1 MWGHYTDLKVHG
13 NMIKS
18 AQKNNHWSLIIRPKT
33 SWFDLHLYDLWRYRD
48 LLLMFV
54 RRDFVSLYKQTI
66 LGPLW
71 FIVQPLM
78 TTFMFVIVFD
88 KVAEIPTDGVPPAL
102 FYLSGLV
109 VWNYFS
115 TCLTKTSNTFNSN
128 AEIFGK
134 VYFPR
139 LVVPLSNVI
148 SALISLGIQLMLLF
162 VLLGYFYFFH
172 DSGINLNRYLVFLP
186 FLLILIALLS
196 LGLGIIISS
205 LTTKYRDLVF
215 LVNFGVQLLMYA
227 TPVIYPLSFFEGK
240 YKVLI
245 LANPLTPIIEIF
257 RYSILGVGEINIWHV
272 AYSVLFTTITLLLG
286 VLVFNRVEKSFIDV
300 V

>member
-1 MWGHYTDLKVHG
+1 
-13 NMIKS
+13 MIKS

-148 SALISLGIQLMLLF
+148 SALISLGIQLTLLF

-172 DSGINLNRYLVFLP
+172 DSGIYLNRYLVFLP

>member
-1 MWGHYTDLKVHG
+1 MS
-13 NMIKS
+13 KS
-18 AQKNNHWSLIIRPKT
+18 AQASNYWSLVIRPRT
-33 SWFDLHLYDLWRYRD
+33 SWFDLHLYDLWQYRD
-48 LLLMFV
+48 LLSMFV
-54 RRDFVSLYKQTI
+54 RRDFVSVYKQTI
-66 LGPLW
+66 MGPLW
-71 FIVQPLM
+71 FIVQPLL
-78 TTFMFVIVFD
+78 TTLMFIIVFD
-88 KVAEIPTDGVPPAL
+88 KVADIPTDGIPPAL

-115 TCLTKTSNTFNSN
+115 TCLTKTSTTFTAN

-139 LVVPLSNVI
+139 LIVPLSNVI
-148 SALISLGIQLMLLF
+148 SALISFGIQLALLF
-162 VLLGYFYFFH
+162 VLIGYFYFFH
-172 DSGINLNRYLVFLP
+172 DSGIYFNSYIFIMP
-186 FLLILIALLS
+186 FLLILIAFLA

-240 YKVLI
+240 YKIFI
-245 LANPLTPIIEIF
+245 LANPITPIVEIF
-257 RYSILGVGEINIWHV
+257 RYSILGVGEFNIWYIT
-272 AYSVLFTTITLLLG
+272 YSILFTSVTLLIG
-286 VLVFNRVEKSFIDV
+286 VLIFNRVEKSFMDV

>member
-1 MWGHYTDLKVHG
+1 MS
-13 NMIKS
+13 KS
-18 AQKNNHWSLIIRPKT
+18 PQASNYWSLVIRPKT
-33 SWFDLHLYDLWRYRD
+33 YWFDLHLYDLWRYRD
-48 LLLMFV
+48 LLMMFV

-71 FIVQPLM
+71 FVVQPLL
-78 TTFMFVIVFD
+78 TTLMFIIVFD
-88 KVAEIPTDGVPPAL
+88 IVAEIPTDGIPPAL

-115 TCLTKTSNTFNSN
+115 TCLTKTSNTFSAN

-148 SALISLGIQLMLLF
+148 SALISFGIQLTLLF

-172 DSGINLNRYLVFLP
+172 DSGIYLNRYLVFLP

-257 RYSILGVGEINIWHV
+257 RYSILGVGEINLWHV

>member
-1 MWGHYTDLKVHG
+1 
-13 NMIKS
+13 
-18 AQKNNHWSLIIRPKT
+18 LIIRPKT

-148 SALISLGIQLMLLF
+148 SALISLGIQLTLLF

-172 DSGINLNRYLVFLP
+172 DSGIYLNRYLVFLP

>member
-1 MWGHYTDLKVHG
+1 
-13 NMIKS
+13 MIKS

-148 SALISLGIQLMLLF
+148 SALISFGIQLTLLF

-172 DSGINLNRYLVFLP
+172 DSGIYLNRYLVFLP

-257 RYSILGVGEINIWHV
+257 RYSILGVGEINLWHV

>member
-1 MWGHYTDLKVHG
+1 
-13 NMIKS
+13 
-18 AQKNNHWSLIIRPKT
+18 LIIRPKT